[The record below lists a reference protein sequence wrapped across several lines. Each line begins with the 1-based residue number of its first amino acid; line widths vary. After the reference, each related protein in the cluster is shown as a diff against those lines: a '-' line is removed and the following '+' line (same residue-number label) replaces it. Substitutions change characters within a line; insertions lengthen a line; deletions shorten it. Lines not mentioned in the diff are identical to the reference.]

1 MDPRPATMLV
11 SLENAFKHVLCCS
24 YIRIILLYYFLFNGF
39 MALTKKTTEPQIPLL
54 TATAT
59 QRREITKYRHKI
71 ERHLIKNS
79 IKNRI

>member
-1 MDPRPATMLV
+1 
-11 SLENAFKHVLCCS
+11 
-24 YIRIILLYYFLFNGF
+24 